1 MAPQQVAAPCLVDLR
16 LKLLDATPLALPAGL
31 DAALRAW
38 LAGACGGAR
47 VASLRAAVRPGCTLL
62 SVQAVLDAPGE
73 GSGDSASLPQRGSAA
88 ALVAALLNSAS
99 GPVRSFFRTQ
109 RFSVAAAGEVADV
122 AGGALLRVR
131 PAPPPPRLPPLR
143 PLALCSTADSR
154 LASAQPLQ
162 APAPGRLICRLHG
175 QHLRLGDDA
184 ALTPGAPLSAK
195 LPACNADGVA
205 FFEAAPL
212 AGGDDAALPATSRP
226 VLLCRDAAVAA
237 EVATLGDAID
247 AMPPGAAAD
256 AAAEAAERLVIAL
269 GFALRGGDECPPRL
283 AAAALAAAL
292 TQGWSATVAALLH
305 RAPPLSKSKRR
316 SAAAMKGA
324 ETALHAAARCGRLEM
339 LQAVL
344 THEAFASGRLG
355 RAGSPAADG
364 VTPLHLAATLRAPGA
379 ASAAVTALMEGD
391 ACAPLAWFAA
401 RDARG
406 ATPAQLAAAAAWDG
420 ADAAAAAMAQR
431 LAAGRAAAAEA
442 CAAEAEALELEVPE
456 LVWEAALASLA
467 ATPGATAATA
477 RALLLAAL
485 NGAASPPSG
494 ASDNGEASDDED
506 VATEGAA
513 VIAPAQPLLPRLA
526 RACTALARRSVGWEE
541 VDASE
546 REYVSFLARRNRT
559 LVQVLSVLH
568 VLQSGALCAR
578 MLQVLQSGAPNHP
591 AYSLSAR
598 EGSGTFF
605 DSHKLH
611 DPRTGATVAPASLP
625 HDALRLGVALFAPT
639 VLLIRLPVTLLVA
652 RYAFSAAPALRA
664 VYDRRFEAL
673 LCLTCCTEALSVLM
687 FEAGVFAL
695 FGVVVEYPLNVALV
709 HVMFNVV
716 VHTLGPVRPQW
727 NWPMWVIKALSQAG
741 FISLF
746 PSLWRNAWAFNSAVW
761 LQQAASVLCVCYA
774 WRRDAA
780 LRAKWRDEKQRAI
793 EAKKLA

>member
-1 MAPQQVAAPCLVDLR
+1 VELR

-47 VASLRAAVRPGCTLL
+47 VASLRGCVRPGCTLL
-62 SVQAVLDAPGE
+62 SVQAVLDAPAE
-73 GSGDSASLPQRGSAA
+73 GSGDSAAAQQCGSAA
-88 ALVAALLNSAS
+88 SLVAALLNSAS
-99 GPVRSFFRTQ
+99 GPVRSFFQTQ

-143 PLALCSTADSR
+143 PLALCSGAETR

-184 ALTPGAPLSAK
+184 QLTPGAPLSAMV
-195 LPACNADGVA
+195 PACNADGVA

-212 AGGDDAALPATSRP
+212 AGGDDAALPATARP

-237 EVATLGDAID
+237 EMASLGDAVD

-283 AAAALAAAL
+283 AAAALAVAL
-292 TQGWSATVAALLH
+292 TQGWHATVAALLH

-316 SAAAMKGA
+316 PLAPARMD
-324 ETALHAAARCGRLEM
+324 TALHAAARCGRLGM

-344 THEAFASGRLG
+344 SHEAFASGRLG
-355 RAGSPAADG
+355 HAGAPAADG

-391 ACAPLAWFAA
+391 ACAALAWFAA
-401 RDARG
+401 RNARG

-420 ADAAAAAMAQR
+420 VDAAAAAMAER
-431 LAAGRAAAAEA
+431 LAAGRAAAAAA

-456 LVWEAALASLA
+456 LVWEAALARLV

-485 NGAASPPSG
+485 NGAAATPSA
-494 ASDNGEASDDED
+494 ASDNGEASDEED

-513 VIAPAQPLLPRLA
+513 VVTAPAQPLLPRLA
-526 RACTALARRSVGWEE
+526 RACVALARRSVGWEE
-541 VDASE
+541 PDACE

-559 LVQVLSVLH
+559 LVQILCVLH
-568 VLQSGALCAR
+568 LLQSCALCAR

-591 AYSLSAR
+591 SYSLSAR

-611 DPRTGATVAPASLP
+611 DPRTGALVAPASLP
-625 HDALRLGVALFAPT
+625 RDALRLGVALFAPT
-639 VLLIRLPVTLLVA
+639 VLLIRLPATLLVA

-664 VYDRRFEAL
+664 LYDRRFEAL

-687 FEAGVFAL
+687 FEAGLYVL

-709 HVMFNVV
+709 DVLFNVV
-716 VHTLGPVRPQW
+716 VHTQGPVRPQW
-727 NWPMWVIKALSQAG
+727 NWPMWVIKVLSHAG

-746 PSLWRNAWAFNSAVW
+746 PSLWRNAWACNSAVW

-774 WRRDAA
+774 WRRDAK
-780 LRAKWRDEKQRAI
+780 LRAKWREEKQRAI